1 MRTFLIAASALLSAC
16 ALAPLAA
23 AETPV
28 QPVDLLLT
36 SATVVDVEKGTT
48 TPDQLV
54 AVRGGVRPRHRPPPA
69 ALDQRPQPQVLD
81 DLFEREIRLA
91 FHPAASEVLRRLRP
105 RADRAPA
112 A

>member
-54 AVRGGVRPRHRPPPA
+54 AVRGGRASTFRPAKAARRVGVARRP
-69 ALDQRPQPQVLD
+69 
-81 DLFEREIRLA
+81 
-91 FHPAASEVLRRLRP
+91 
-105 RADRAPA
+105 
-112 A
+112 